1 VANVGYFSVLGVD
14 GVARS
19 DRVAT
24 DAAARVLGAGA
35 SKLLAVVILV
45 SIFSAANGL
54 TLTLPRL
61 FYAMA
66 TDGVFF
72 ARLAAVH
79 PGFGTPAA
87 AILGTAAWST
97 VLVLSGSF
105 EQLLAYVVFMSW
117 LWFALAALAI
127 FVARRRQPA
136 AVRPFRAPGYPV
148 TPSLFVAAAFV
159 IVVNTIV
166 AQPVQSSI
174 GLALALAGVPAY
186 LFWRRGLSATGRS

>member
-1 VANVGYFSVLGVD
+1 VAGVT
-14 GVARS
+14 AS
-19 DRVAT
+19 NRVAT
-24 DAAARVLGAGA
+24 DAAALVFGDGA
-35 SKLLAVVILV
+35 SRLLAAVILV
-45 SIFSAANGL
+45 SIFSAANGM

-61 FYAMA
+61 FFAMA
-66 TDGVFF
+66 NDRVFF

-79 PGFGTPAA
+79 ARFGTPAA

-127 FVARRRQPA
+127 FVYRRREPD
-136 AVRPFRAPGYPV
+136 AVRPFRTPGYPV
-148 TPSLFVAAAFV
+148 TPVVFVAAALV

-166 AQPVQSSI
+166 AQPAQSSI
-174 GLALALAGVPAY
+174 GLGLAAAGVPAY
-186 LFWRRGLSATGRS
+186 FFWRTAAAKRGAVL